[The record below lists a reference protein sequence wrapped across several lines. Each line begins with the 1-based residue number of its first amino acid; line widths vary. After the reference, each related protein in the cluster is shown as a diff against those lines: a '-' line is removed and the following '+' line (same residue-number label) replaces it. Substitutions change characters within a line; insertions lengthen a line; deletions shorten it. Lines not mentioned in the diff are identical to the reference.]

1 MAYILFVAAIV
12 FVVWEIFMYVLTC
25 FVGEEPPK
33 MITNWI
39 PLILF
44 IGAAVAKYIAS

>member
-1 MAYILFVAAIV
+1 MAYILFMVAVV
-12 FVVWEIFMYVLTC
+12 FIAWEIFMYILTC
-25 FVGEEPPK
+25 LLGEEPPK

-44 IGAAVAKYIAS
+44 IGAAVAKYITS